1 MPPLRRLRRLKGSGS
16 DLFCATLLCSPLAVS
31 CRWELSDHPRFV
43 ITPIDVCVLARSHY
57 RGIYATHGDTT
68 APHTDRPFDAA
79 EGSTALSSAR
89 LFFMRGFVMLA
100 YSAGPF
106 VSVNSFLFYA
116 RGLGF
121 ITGFE
126 EPDSALLPPS
136 GSLRSSSFQF
146 EAVQS
151 KDQDKVSSDPSW
163 FEEFLRE

>member
-1 MPPLRRLRRLKGSGS
+1 MRRSVVLQMTHLRVFCTTCAMPPLRRLRRLKGSGS
-16 DLFCATLLCSPLAVS
+16 DLFCATLLCSPLVVS

-68 APHTDRPFDAA
+68 APHTDWPFDAA

-106 VSVNSFLFYA
+106 VSVNSFFVLCPGFGFYYWVRGA
-116 RGLGF
+116 RFGITTAIGL
-121 ITGFE
+121 
-126 EPDSALLPPS
+126 L
-136 GSLRSSSFQF
+136 
-146 EAVQS
+146 
-151 KDQDKVSSDPSW
+151 
-163 FEEFLRE
+163 EEF